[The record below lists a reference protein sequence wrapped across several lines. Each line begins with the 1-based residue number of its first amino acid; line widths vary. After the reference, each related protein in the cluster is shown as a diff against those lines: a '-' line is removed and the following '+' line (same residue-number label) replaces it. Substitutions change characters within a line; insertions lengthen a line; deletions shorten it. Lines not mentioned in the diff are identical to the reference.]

1 MGVKESQSR
10 PQTLQ
15 KSNSEE
21 LIKLIGLPGL
31 SDYLDFVRTRVLEGE
46 KLEPGALVDEWRRA
60 NDHFHHLEQVE
71 AGLADKITTHA
82 LPPALRQKRRALRAN
97 PYFRESFS
105 DLPTTVEMVELR
117 HLVVSQESVGTEF
130 SHANANRLG
139 RLSTPAT
146 IFDFCFP
153 LNRPLPPIRIQRLSD
168 DRYIFVSDSTDF
180 RAHNLTLLSGAA
192 MPKLKTFGPAPTA
205 LILPIGFGSNFLSA
219 VKSEKRIVLQNG
231 YHRAFALMSLG
242 ITHAPIAIQHVT
254 RTDELRLAAS
264 SDVYDNPAF
273 YFRSAR
279 PPLLKDFLDPA
290 LAKPFRI
297 RRLETRVEVEIKI
310 VNATSPAGHP
320 Y

>member
-1 MGVKESQSR
+1 MGIKKSQSR
-10 PQTLQ
+10 PQ
-15 KSNSEE
+15 SRHESGSEE

-31 SDYLDFVRTRVLEGE
+31 SDYLHFVRTRVIEGE
-46 KLEPGALVDEWRRA
+46 TLEPSALVDEWRRA

-82 LPPALRQKRRALRAN
+82 FPPALRQKRRALRAN

-105 DLPTTVEMVELR
+105 ELPTTVEMVELR

-139 RLSTPAT
+139 KLPTPET

-153 LNRPLPPIRIQRLSD
+153 LDRPLPEIRIQRLSD

-180 RAHNLTLLSGAA
+180 RAHNIALLSGAA
-192 MPKLKTFGPAPTA
+192 MPKLKTFGPAPAA
-205 LILPIGFGSNFLSA
+205 LMLPIGFGSNFLSA

-231 YHRAFALMSLG
+231 YHRAFALMSRG
-242 ITHAPIAIQHVT
+242 VTHAPMVIQHVT

-264 SDVYDNPAF
+264 SDVYDNATF
-273 YFRSAR
+273 YFRAAR
-279 PPLLKDFLDPA
+279 PPMLKDFLDPT

-297 RRLETRVEVEIKI
+297 KPLETRVEVEIRI
-310 VNATSPAGHP
+310 INATSPAGRP
-320 Y
+320 C